1 MAGDTAAGEISR
13 RAKIV
18 ETIWSVYAESVN
30 FEGEL
35 ATSDKAETRLF
46 GSGSNL
52 DSFGLVNL
60 LLDVEQQVSGQF
72 GVNISLMD
80 ERAMSEKTSPFRTI
94 QTLVNFI
101 ETLIGEGDE

>member
-1 MAGDTAAGEISR
+1 MASETSAGEISR
-13 RAKIV
+13 RAKIID
-18 ETIWSVYAESVN
+18 TIWSVYAELVN
-30 FEGEL
+30 FEGEF
-35 ATSDKAETRLF
+35 ATSDKEETRLF

-60 LLDVEQQVSGQF
+60 LLDVEQRVSEQF

-94 QTLVNFI
+94 QTLVKFI